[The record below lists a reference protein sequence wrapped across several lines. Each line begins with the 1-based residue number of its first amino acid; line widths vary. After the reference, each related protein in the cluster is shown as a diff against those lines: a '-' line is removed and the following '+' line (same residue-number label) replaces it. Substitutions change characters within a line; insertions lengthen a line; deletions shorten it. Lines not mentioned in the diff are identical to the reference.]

1 MKTPGKRTFEEQ
13 WRDAFENAE
22 LPPDAS
28 VWNKVET
35 HLADAEANKY
45 KRQLHTFKMRMA
57 ATVALL
63 VLALGAGTGWYFV
76 KYQPE
81 TLASATSGKPDGN
94 AAKQPQN
101 TGAHIPEA
109 NAEMTPPVS
118 GKPENTVSTG
128 LAANKIAAGSN
139 KGLKRENPANGLPEK
154 NPVANATGKTTAEP
168 TRNPQDSPIPE
179 NAMAV
184 ADAISSESPAGKT
197 PAGKPA
203 LVRTGK
209 RKTKIRSGSPSPQN
223 AISQN
228 SIPAKRQTPPA
239 VAANPTPET
248 ADSKTTAAS
257 NPAEYNQDGNS
268 GIQTDRTDHVFAAL
282 MPLTIQT
289 GQYTLTVKDIR
300 WQLMETM
307 WNRIAAEDEAVQQK
321 KSKKQPHSRWQMGL
335 GFASSRFN
343 PNFRTESTPDY
354 ASLSNA
360 YTSRT
365 AVSPVAQDLSRITR
379 PGIAYTTDVQVG
391 FSLSERFSLQ
401 GGVQYRYDNSQL
413 EVSQYLADVAGNRL
427 QPVFYDV
434 LNNSAANADAL
445 VMEKSPPAPLQA
457 SSVYVAT
464 FNNAQAQVVDNTYQY
479 MGFPMRLVYK
489 VLNRKVRASVGAG
502 MSADVFVRNRI
513 GGGANNVETIEITP
527 SSNSAYRNLGFSG
540 LLSLKVD
547 YSLGS
552 GSRYSVFIEPA
563 YRKAL
568 TSFTAS
574 SSLESFP
581 SWWGI
586 GTGFQ
591 YRF

>member
-28 VWNKVET
+28 VWNQVET
-35 HLADAEANKY
+35 HLADAEADKY

-57 ATVALL
+57 AAVALL
-63 VLALGAGTGWYFV
+63 VLALGAGTGWYFA
-76 KYQPE
+76 KQQPG
-81 TLASATSGKPDGN
+81 TLASAPASTTDGNTGKPLKSPENPIAKNN
-94 AAKQPQN
+94 AP
-101 TGAHIPEA
+101 
-109 NAEMTPPVS
+109 
-118 GKPENTVSTG
+118 GKPENPLVASSGTT
-128 LAANKIAAGSN
+128 KT
-139 KGLKRENPANGLPEK
+139 KGNAPPGNPLPE
-154 NPVANATGKTTAEP
+154 PMRSRQHPALG
-168 TRNPQDSPIPE
+168 DDE
-179 NAMAV
+179 NALTI
-184 ADAISSESPAGKT
+184 ADTPSGELPAGKLSGRESRLRSLS
-197 PAGKPA
+197 AEKPA
-203 LVRTGK
+203 LARAVKREQP
-209 RKTKIRSGSPSPQN
+209 RKTAAQN
-223 AISQN
+223 SISQN
-228 SIPAKRQTPPA
+228 SMAENAETPPA
-239 VAANPTPET
+239 VAANRLPEAT
-248 ADSKTTAAS
+248 GKTVSENARREAS
-257 NPAEYNQDGNS
+257 RNGEDYTS
-268 GIQTDRTDHVFAAL
+268 GQTEQTRSWAAL
-282 MPLTIQT
+282 TPLTVRAE
-289 GQYTLTVKDIR
+289 QYALVVKDIR
-300 WQLMETM
+300 WQLTDAM
-307 WNRIAAEDEAVQQK
+307 WTRIAAEDEAAQQK

-335 GFASSRFN
+335 GFASSRFD
-343 PNFRTESTPDY
+343 PNFRTESTPNY
-354 ASLSNA
+354 VPLSNA

-379 PGIAYTTDVQVG
+379 PGMAYTTDVQVG
-391 FSLSERFSLQ
+391 FSLSKRFSLQ

-427 QPVFYDV
+427 QPVFYSV
-434 LNNSAANADAL
+434 LNNGGTANLLESFDG
-445 VMEKSPPAPLQA
+445 VQNNSPPAPLQA

-479 MGFPMRLVYK
+479 VGFPMRLVYK

>member
-28 VWNKVET
+28 VWNQVET
-35 HLADAEANKY
+35 HLADAEADKY

-57 ATVALL
+57 AAVALL
-63 VLALGAGTGWYFV
+63 VLALGAGTGWYFA
-76 KYQPE
+76 KQQPG
-81 TLASATSGKPDGN
+81 TLASAPASTTDGNTGKPLKSPENPIAKNN
-94 AAKQPQN
+94 AP
-101 TGAHIPEA
+101 
-109 NAEMTPPVS
+109 
-118 GKPENTVSTG
+118 GKPENPLVASSGTT
-128 LAANKIAAGSN
+128 KT
-139 KGLKRENPANGLPEK
+139 KGNAPPGNPLPE
-154 NPVANATGKTTAEP
+154 PMRSRQHPALG
-168 TRNPQDSPIPE
+168 DDE
-179 NAMAV
+179 NALTI
-184 ADAISSESPAGKT
+184 ADTPSGELPAGKLSGRESRLRSLS
-197 PAGKPA
+197 AEKPA
-203 LVRTGK
+203 LARAVKREQP
-209 RKTKIRSGSPSPQN
+209 RKTAAQN
-223 AISQN
+223 SISQN
-228 SIPAKRQTPPA
+228 SMAENAETPPA
-239 VAANPTPET
+239 VAANRLPEAT
-248 ADSKTTAAS
+248 GKTVSENARREAS
-257 NPAEYNQDGNS
+257 RNGEDYPS
-268 GIQTDRTDHVFAAL
+268 GQTEQPRSWAAL
-282 MPLTIQT
+282 T
-289 GQYTLTVKDIR
+289 TLTVRAEQYALVVKDIR
-300 WQLMETM
+300 WQLTNAM
-307 WNRIAAEDEAVQQK
+307 WNRIAAEDEAAQQK

-335 GFASSRFN
+335 GFASSRFD
-343 PNFRTESTPDY
+343 PNFRSDNSSVNY
-354 ASLSNA
+354 APSSSGN
-360 YTSRT
+360 TFNSRT
-365 AVSPVAQDLSRITR
+365 AVSPAATDLSRITR
-379 PGIAYTTDVQVG
+379 PGMAYTTDVQVG
-391 FSLSERFSLQ
+391 FSLSKRFSLQ

-413 EVSQYLADVAGNRL
+413 EVSQYLADVVGNRL

-434 LNNSAANADAL
+434 LNNSAGNADA
-445 VMEKSPPAPLQA
+445 VAQAGTPPAPLQGN
-457 SSVYVAT
+457 SVYFAT
-464 FNNAQAQVVDNTYQY
+464 YNTAQAQVVDNTYQY
-479 MGFPMRLVYK
+479 VGFPMRLVYK

-513 GGGANNVETIEITP
+513 GGGANNVKTIEITP